1 MFHVMHDSKSSHLA
15 SFQQFE
21 VHLPRVQKGLT
32 FSLSLLSY
40 LILSH
45 SHGNETHTLTVRM
58 LAEEFLMPLIYIA
71 GQ

>member
-1 MFHVMHDSKSSHLA
+1 MFRVMPDSKSSHLA

-21 VHLPRVQKGLT
+21 VHLPRVQKELT
-32 FSLSLLSY
+32 SSLSLLLH

-45 SHGNETHTLTVRM
+45 SHGNETHTLTTRL

-71 GQ
+71 GH